1 MINKVDGRQ
10 CLMSGGGL
18 IPSLDGRFAT
28 DVQIFPS
35 SSYMK
40 RVGCTT
46 CCDNAQGQTAS
57 LLKVLTCDC
66 QGGCVDQTTA
76 QA

>member
-10 CLMSGGGL
+10 RLVSGGGL
-18 IPSLDGRFAT
+18 ISSLDGRFAT
-28 DVQIFPS
+28 DVQMFPS

-40 RVGCTT
+40 RVRCTT
-46 CCDNAQGQTAS
+46 CGDNAQGQTAS

>member
-1 MINKVDGRQ
+1 MDGRQ
-10 CLMSGGGL
+10 RLMSGGGL
-18 IPSLDGRFAT
+18 IPSLDGKFAT
-28 DVQIFPS
+28 GVQIFPS

-40 RVGCTT
+40 RVGCAT
-46 CCDNAQGQTAS
+46 CCYNAQGQTTS